1 MNLFRFDNPVFN
13 ILSRICDMMLLNIL
27 WIICSIPIVTIGAST
42 TALCYCMLKI
52 TRKSD
57 SGIAAM
63 FFQSFRQN
71 FKQSCMITLI
81 AVLSGL
87 VLYVDYQLCAEME
100 GILKN
105 IIRIMNCNLWV
116 LWVIMIMYAFPVLA
130 QFDNTVKNTLK
141 NSLMLGIAHIDKTIL
156 IFLVNV
162 MPVALL
168 LILPDAFILL
178 LPVFAVF
185 GASLMAWLNSKIML
199 RVFEHYLQRT

>member
-1 MNLFRFDNPVFN
+1 MNIFRLDNPVFN
-13 ILSRICDMMLLNIL
+13 LLSRICDMMLLNIL

-42 TALCYCMLKI
+42 TALYYCMLKI
-52 TRKSD
+52 NRKSD
-57 SGIAAM
+57 SGIVSM

-71 FKQSCMITLI
+71 LKQGCMMTLI
-81 AVLSGL
+81 VVLSGL
-87 VLYVDYQLCAEME
+87 VLYVDYQLSAEME
-100 GILKN
+100 GILKT
-105 IIRIMNCNLWV
+105 IIRIVICNLWV
-116 LWVIMIMYAFPVLA
+116 LWAIMILYVFPVLA

-141 NSLMLGIAHIDKTIL
+141 NSLMLGIAHINKTIL

-185 GASLMAWLNSKIML
+185 GASIMAWLNSNIML
-199 RVFEHYLQRT
+199 RVFEHYL